1 MKRVAITDVA
11 EAAQVSRS
19 TVSNYLNRPE
29 ILSPATRERI
39 ARAIDELG
47 FVPSDAARKISSG
60 DTRTIGTWR
69 SSSPTRS
76 PA

>member
-11 EAAQVSRS
+11 EAAEVSRS

-29 ILSPATRERI
+29 ILSPATRKRI

-60 DTRTIGTWR
+60 DTRTIGYVAFEFTN
-69 SSSPTRS
+69 RS